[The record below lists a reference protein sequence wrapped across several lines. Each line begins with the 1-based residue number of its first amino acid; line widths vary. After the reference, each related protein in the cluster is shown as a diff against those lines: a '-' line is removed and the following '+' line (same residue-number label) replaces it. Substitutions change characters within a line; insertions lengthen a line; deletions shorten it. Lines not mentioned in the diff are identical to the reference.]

1 MNTVMEDKI
10 KQAFQ
15 EWKETDKPKEKE
27 MNISKDHSVSRNKQ
41 LSNMLLDKITAQ
53 PGVTG
58 KELRTYIAE
67 EYPGIPISYVPA
79 VLKGFHDRSIV
90 SRVGILP
97 GDGRVGRSTFAYT
110 YVPPNK
116 RKVTPKKDRVK
127 AYTKKKANK
136 GISALVPAERVV
148 TRPLAV
154 GPTTLHIT
162 ISTSLGAY
170 SMKLEEAK
178 FIYQQ
183 LNQIFGGVR

>member
-27 MNISKDHSVSRNKQ
+27 MNISISRNKQ

-67 EYPGIPISYVPA
+67 GFPDIPISYVPA
-79 VLKGFHDRSIV
+79 VLKGFYDRSIV
-90 SRVGILP
+90 SREGILP
-97 GDGRVGRSTFAYT
+97 GEGKPGRSTFAYT
-110 YVPPNK
+110 YVQPNK
-116 RKVTPKKDRVK
+116 RKATPKKDRVK
-127 AYTKKKANK
+127 AYTKKKVNK
-136 GISALVPAERVV
+136 GISALVPVEHKERIV

-154 GPTTLHIT
+154 GPTTLSIT
-162 ISTSLGAY
+162 ISTSDASYTLR
-170 SMKLEEAK
+170 LEDAK

-183 LNQIFGGVR
+183 LNQIFGGAR

>member
-27 MNISKDHSVSRNKQ
+27 MNISISRNKQ

-67 EYPGIPISYVPA
+67 GFPDIPISYVPA
-79 VLKGFHDRSIV
+79 VLKGFYDRSIV
-90 SRVGILP
+90 SREGILP
-97 GDGRVGRSTFAYT
+97 GEGKPGRSTFAYT
-110 YVPPNK
+110 YVQPNK
-116 RKVTPKKDRVK
+116 RKATPKKDRVK
-127 AYTKKKANK
+127 AYTKKKVNK
-136 GISALVPAERVV
+136 GISALVPVEHKERIV

>member
-27 MNISKDHSVSRNKQ
+27 MNISISRNKQ
-41 LSNMLLDKITAQ
+41 LSNMLLDKITAE
-53 PGVTG
+53 PGITG

-67 EYPGIPISYVPA
+67 GYPDIPISYVPA
-79 VLKGFHDRSIV
+79 VLKGFHNRNIV
-90 SRVGILP
+90 SREGILP
-97 GDGRVGRSTFAYT
+97 GDGKVGRSTFAYT
-110 YVPPNK
+110 FVPPNK

-148 TRPLAV
+148 MRPLAV

-162 ISTSLGAY
+162 ISTSDAAY
-170 SMKLEEAK
+170 TLRLEEAK

-183 LNQIFGGVR
+183 LNQIFGGAR

>member
-27 MNISKDHSVSRNKQ
+27 MNISISRNRQ

-67 EYPGIPISYVPA
+67 EYPDIPISYVPA

-97 GDGRVGRSTFAYT
+97 GDGRLGRSTFAYT
-110 YVPPNK
+110 FVPANK

-127 AYTKKKANK
+127 AYTKKVSK
-136 GISALVPAERVV
+136 GISALVPVEHKERTV

-154 GPTTLHIT
+154 GPTTLSIT
-162 ISTSLGAY
+162 ISTSDTAY
-170 SMKLEEAK
+170 TLRLEDAK

>member
-27 MNISKDHSVSRNKQ
+27 MNISISRNRQ

-67 EYPGIPISYVPA
+67 EYPDIPISYVPA

-90 SRVGILP
+90 SRVGIPP

-110 YVPPNK
+110 FVPANK
-116 RKVTPKKDRVK
+116 RKVTPKKGRVK
-127 AYTKKKANK
+127 AYTKKVNK
-136 GISALVPAERVV
+136 GISALVPVEHKERTV

-154 GPTTLHIT
+154 GPTTLSIT
-162 ISTSLGAY
+162 ISTSDAAY
-170 SMKLEEAK
+170 TLRLEEAK

-183 LNQIFGGVR
+183 LNQIFGGIR

>member
-27 MNISKDHSVSRNKQ
+27 MNISISRNRQ

-67 EYPGIPISYVPA
+67 EYPDIPISYVPA

-97 GDGRVGRSTFAYT
+97 GDGRLGRSTFAYT
-110 YVPPNK
+110 FVPANK

-127 AYTKKKANK
+127 AYTKKVNK
-136 GISALVPAERVV
+136 GISALVPVEHKERTV

-154 GPTTLHIT
+154 GPTTLSIT
-162 ISTSLGAY
+162 ISTSDAAY
-170 SMKLEEAK
+170 TLRLEEAK

-183 LNQIFGGVR
+183 LNQIFGGIR